1 MKRNDMLV
9 NYQESVSSS
18 WEDDFG
24 FLNFIHFIKRT
35 RVECVLD
42 LPTNSLFWAT
52 NSRKRRRGAKKSTVI
67 PPDRWPKQKGLQE
80 IKSKCVHVGGTA
92 NTKSFRLS
100 ETADR
105 LCKTSQVAQN
115 RLLLYFRFR
124 KKKVPMYKW
133 VQKKSDL
140 SLNNETVRSRENGPS
155 TTVKRNLMTVTWL
168 VMYTTVPQFRSL
180 VDCQN

>member
-1 MKRNDMLV
+1 MLV

-18 WEDDFG
+18 WESLERTTSV

-52 NSRKRRRGAKKSTVI
+52 NSRKRRRGARKSTVI
-67 PPDRWPKQKGLQE
+67 PPDRWPNRKGLQE

-92 NTKSFRLS
+92 NIKSFRLS

-115 RLLLYFRFR
+115 RSLLYFRFR
-124 KKKVPMYKW
+124 KKVPMYKW
-133 VQKKSDL
+133 VQKKSYL
-140 SLNNETVRSRENGPS
+140 SLNNKTVRSRENGPS
-155 TTVKRNLMTVTWL
+155 KTAKRNLMTVTWL
-168 VMYTTVPQFRSL
+168 VMYTTVPQLRGL